1 MILTL
6 IISSTVTFVV
16 GSVSTTVGNG
26 MYDVCC
32 AIGSYY
38 YERKFKKEEDD
49 EFEKE

>member
-1 MILTL
+1 MIPTL
-6 IISSTVTFVV
+6 IINSALTFVV
-16 GSVSTTVGNG
+16 GSISTTVGNC

-38 YERKFKKEEDD
+38 YERKFKKGEDD